1 MKLKIERYS
10 IKLFPENEIEE
21 AYIEEVLELYKDQ
34 DTGTVKRVDA
44 SNLLSIAYLEIR
56 QTKGEVTSDQ
66 DRLEQLMEKAEKNED
81 KLDKLREDVLILK
94 TKAWLF
100 GILGGVIVT
109 ALSQFIIRALNK

>member
-66 DRLEQLMEKAEKNED
+66 DRIAALEAIVDATEFRLFRKLLDSYRRTFCNYEAES
-81 KLDKLREDVLILK
+81 LK
-94 TKAWLF
+94 TDAPEKD
-100 GILGGVIVT
+100 
-109 ALSQFIIRALNK
+109 K